1 VYKHYSNPENG
12 NIYYKEFIERLFF
25 SEEEE
30 SEQMGM
36 SQMGNS
42 KVHQKEEN
50 SPMQNSQLVIG
61 DSRRY
66 HDEQPIK
73 ESRIDKVYQECDTY
87 S

>member
-1 VYKHYSNPENG
+1 
-12 NIYYKEFIERLFF
+12 
-25 SEEEE
+25 
-30 SEQMGM
+30 M

-42 KVHQKEEN
+42 KVMQKEVN
-50 SPMQNSQLVIG
+50 SPMQKSQLVIG

-66 HDEQPIK
+66 NDEQPIK

>member
-1 VYKHYSNPENG
+1 MYKNYSNPENG
-12 NIYYKEFIERLFF
+12 NIYYKEFIERLLF
-25 SEEEE
+25 SDEEE

-36 SQMGNS
+36 SQMGNN
-42 KVHQKEEN
+42 KVMQKNEN
-50 SPMQNSQLVIG
+50 SPMQKSQLVIG

-66 HDEQPIK
+66 NDEQPIK